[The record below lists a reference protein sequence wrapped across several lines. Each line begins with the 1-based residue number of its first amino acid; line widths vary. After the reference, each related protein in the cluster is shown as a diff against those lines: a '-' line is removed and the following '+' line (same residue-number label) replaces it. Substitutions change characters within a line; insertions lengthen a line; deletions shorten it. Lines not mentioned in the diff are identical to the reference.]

1 MSINTN
7 QVAGA
12 AISVLGLLVGTYS
25 LSLHIGTL
33 SQMGP
38 GFFPL
43 VIGLALFSVGLII
56 FFSNDSKSDKLII
69 TTKEVKV
76 VGITLAAICLFA
88 PVLQY
93 LGMIIACVLLVII
106 VRYLIDHGTLKDK
119 ITLALILTASSAL
132 IFWYGL
138 NMNFKLFPTLFS
150 LWIY

>member
-1 MSINTN
+1 MRINTN

-25 LSLHIGTL
+25 LSLHIGKL

-43 VIGLALFSVGLII
+43 VIGLALLTVGAII
-56 FFSNDSKSDKLII
+56 FFSNDSNSDKLKI

-76 VGITLAAICLFA
+76 LGITLAAVCLFA
-88 PVLQY
+88 LLSQY
-93 LGMIIACVLLVII
+93 LGMIIACVSLVVIG
-106 VRYLIDHGTLKDK
+106 RYSINHGTFKDK
-119 ITLALILTASSAL
+119 IKLSLILTVSSVL

-138 NMNFKLFPTLFS
+138 NMNLKLFPTLF
-150 LWIY
+150 W